1 MIGGR
6 FRHALHPHRSTTFK
20 MRLSSNNPE
29 KKLAAVRQALLDSI
43 CLNKPITGPFEIY
56 KSTSGNA
63 PQVRALDCPY
73 TKEEIEHLYLDK
85 GMSRS
90 EIAKHYGITYNK
102 LRTWMGARKVTL
114 GGEHY
119 QRRMGQDRRSVV
131 DSHTIK
137 NRQRLQHSHKNKST
151 MNGYMTVFNPSH
163 PANAHSSR
171 GLIMEH
177 RHIIERQL
185 KRFLKSDEQ
194 VHHINYNKQDNR
206 EINLIMCTPTG
217 HRMFHNYME
226 DYGAYAAG
234 LTKKPKDMVFD
245 RPVFWNG
252 SWYDTLSIEDLKKAI
267 QVETVH

>member
-1 MIGGR
+1 MQLTAR
-6 FRHALHPHRSTTFK
+6 ETLKQMNAY
-20 MRLSSNNPE
+20 
-29 KKLAAVRQALLDSI
+29 RQILLDAI
-43 CLNKPITGPFEIY
+43 CLNKPDTGVFPIY

-63 PQVRALDCPY
+63 PQVKALDCPY
-73 TKEEIEHLYLDK
+73 TKEQLEYLYLEK

-90 EIAKHYGITYNK
+90 EIAKHYGVSYNK

-119 QRRMGQDRRSVV
+119 RRRMGQDRSVIV
-131 DSHTIK
+131 DSHVIK
-137 NRQRLQHSHKNKST
+137 NRQRLQHSHKNRTLMS
-151 MNGYMTVFNPSH
+151 GYMTVFNPSH
-163 PANAHSSR
+163 PANAHSAR

-185 KRFLKSDEQ
+185 KRFLQAHEQ
-194 VHHINYNKQDNR
+194 VHHINYNKLDNR

-234 LTKKPKDMVFD
+234 LTEKPKDMVFD
-245 RPVFWNG
+245 KPVFWNG
-252 SWYDTLSIEDLKKAI
+252 SWYDTLSIDDLKKARK
-267 QVETVH
+267 VETVH